1 MPAEDIAKLKIE
13 KSEKI
18 IKPGRRRKKP
28 FVIAAVVLLILT
40 AGGLYFGGMLPALRA
55 SRMKIV
61 DALRA
66 T

>member
-28 FVIAAVVLLILT
+28 FVIAGVGPLLST
-40 AGGLYFGGMLPALRA
+40 ARRL
-55 SRMKIV
+55 
-61 DALRA
+61 
-66 T
+66 